1 MPLTASAAPRS
12 SGAHGWD
19 ISLFL
24 DVNHLARR
32 TGWMHAPMLAYA
44 VDVVTVMFALLLV
57 AGWWRSRQRRDAAAM
72 AACLW
77 AGAGV
82 LAARGI
88 AQLVNHNLAEARPWQ
103 ILPHALILAGHPTT
117 SSFPSYDAVMAGAVT
132 AGLFLVSRR
141 LGIIAAAAAVL
152 LCFGRVYIGAHYPH
166 DVAAGLLLGA
176 AVVLAGDLI
185 VRIPLAATV
194 RLASRSPLRILLTA
208 GPGAVPEA
216 AGIAGTAG
224 SYPGP
229 PWRATRRPHAGRPAP
244 RHDPDD
250 VITGS
255 DQQRAMW

>member
-1 MPLTASAAPRS
+1 VACRLPEEDWLMPVTASPAPGS

-24 DVNHLARR
+24 DVNHLARH

-44 VDVVTVMFALLLV
+44 VDGVTALFALLLV
-57 AGWWRSRQRRDAAAM
+57 TGWWLARQRRDAAAM

-103 ILPHALILAGHPTT
+103 ILPHALILAGHSTT
-117 SSFPSYDAVMAGAVT
+117 SSFPSYDAAMAGAVT

-141 LGIIAAAAAVL
+141 LGSIAAAAAVL

-166 DVAAGLLLGA
+166 DVAGGLLLGA

-185 VRIPLAATV
+185 LRIPLAAMV

-208 GPGAVPEA
+208 GPGAVREA
-216 AGIAGTAG
+216 AEIAGTAG
-224 SYPGP
+224 RYPAAPG
-229 PWRATRRPHAGRPAP
+229 RATRGPHAGRH
-244 RHDPDD
+244 RDR
-250 VITGS
+250 I
-255 DQQRAMW
+255 R